1 MSVTSLSRWSGGNRD
16 LVIANMNKA
25 KPIVEKEGAEA
36 IRVGQICSAD
46 PPDCSRSCCT
56 PGRV

>member
-36 IRVGQICSAD
+36 IRVG
-46 PPDCSRSCCT
+46 SRSCCT